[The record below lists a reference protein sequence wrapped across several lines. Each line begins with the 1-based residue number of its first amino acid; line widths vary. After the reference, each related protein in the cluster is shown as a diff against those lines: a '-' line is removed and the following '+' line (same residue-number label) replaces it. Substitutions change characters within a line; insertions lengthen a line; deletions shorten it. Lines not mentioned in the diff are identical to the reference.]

1 MTDLIIGVTGSDLF
15 PDVTILITHPIMF
28 FYLKRMI
35 TIYSTIY
42 FRLKDMSINKQYGCR
57 SIVYLLITV
66 IGWGIMYPASKH
78 AVSSGIDGYYLTFI
92 RYVLGAVLVSVI
104 LIILEGKQSYQTK
117 GKTLLL
123 WFSEVSA
130 LHV

>member
-1 MTDLIIGVTGSDLF
+1 
-15 PDVTILITHPIMF
+15 
-28 FYLKRMI
+28 
-35 TIYSTIY
+35 
-42 FRLKDMSINKQYGCR
+42 
-57 SIVYLLITV
+57 
-66 IGWGIMYPASKH
+66 MYPASKH

-92 RYVLGAVLVSVI
+92 RYVSGAVLVSVI

-130 LHV
+130 LHG